1 MLDKLKELS
10 RETVIY
16 GISTVLGR
24 FLNFILV
31 PFHSNIFQPSDM
43 GVVSNIYSYIA
54 LFNIIFI
61 YGMDSAYLKMGSLPE
76 FKGTKKVFSTSYI
89 IIFITSVV
97 FGVLFLAGMGGVSSF
112 LGIEKSGLD
121 PAKFHRLIMYGVGIL
136 FFDVLTVIPFITLRL
151 QNKSLKFSQIRVANI
166 LINIALN
173 LVLILVLKMDIEA
186 IFIANFAASVFS
198 FVMLVPVIREN
209 LELKTDGRL
218 AVRIFKFGLP
228 FMPAGL
234 AAMLTQVVDK
244 PILEKLTDFKTLGI
258 YQQNYKLSMFMML
271 YVSMFQY
278 AWQPFFL
285 KYAED
290 EGAGELF
297 SKVFTYFTI
306 AGSFILLFITVFLDE
321 IVGLNVS
328 GFHLLGKAYWSGLY
342 IVPVVLLG
350 YLFYGFYINFNAAF
364 YIKEKSLPVPL
375 LLGAGAL
382 INIAMNFALIPLI
395 GIMGAALATLFAYLF
410 IAAAFYIGGQKTFK
424 IPYENKKIAVLLALI
439 VISMA
444 VYYLFIFGKEDVMF
458 TKAALITG
466 FIMAV
471 LLADIISP
479 REARTFKNLI
489 SGRLRRR

>member
-31 PFHSNIFQPSDM
+31 PFHSNIFQPPDM

-76 FKGTKKVFSTSYI
+76 FKGTKKVFSTSYLI
-89 IIFITSVV
+89 ILITSVV
-97 FGVLFLAGMGGVSSF
+97 FALLFFTGMGGIASF

-121 PAKFHRLIMYGVGIL
+121 PEKFNRLIIL
-136 FFDVLTVIPFITLRL
+136 AIWILLFDVLTVIPFITLRL
-151 QNKSLKFSQIRVANI
+151 QNKSMKFSLIRVANI
-166 LINIALN
+166 LINIAFN
-173 LVLILVLKMDIEA
+173 LILILILKMDIEA
-186 IFIANFAASVFS
+186 IFIANLAASVFS
-198 FVMLVPVIREN
+198 FAVLLPVIKEN
-209 LELKTDGRL
+209 LEFKADFKL
-218 AVRIFKFGLP
+218 AARIFKFGLP

-244 PILEKLTDFKTLGI
+244 PILEKLTDFRTLGI

-285 KYAED
+285 KYAEE

-321 IVGLNVS
+321 IVGLNIS
-328 GFHLLGKAYWSGLY
+328 GFHLLGQAYWSGLY

-350 YLFYGFYINFNAAF
+350 YLFYGFYVNFNAAF

-382 INIAMNFALIPLI
+382 INVIMNFALIPFI
-395 GIMGAALATLFAYLF
+395 GIMGAALATLLAYLF
-410 IAAAFYIGGQKTFK
+410 IAAAFYIGGQRTFK
-424 IPYENKKIAVLLALI
+424 IPYENRKIAILLILNI
-439 VISMA
+439 ISLA
-444 VYYLFIFGKEDVMF
+444 VYYLFIFGKEDVF
-458 TKAALITG
+458 FVKSALITG

-479 REARTFKNLI
+479 SEARSFKNLLTNKI
-489 SGRLRRR
+489 NRK